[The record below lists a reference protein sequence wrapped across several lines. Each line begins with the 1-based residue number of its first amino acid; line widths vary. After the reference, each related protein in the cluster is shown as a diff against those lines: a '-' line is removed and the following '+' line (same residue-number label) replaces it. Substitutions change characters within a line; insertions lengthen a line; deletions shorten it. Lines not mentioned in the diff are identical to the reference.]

1 MGPVARLGP
10 ESMSGKQ
17 NKTGVSAVVLAAGAS
32 RRMGT
37 PKQLLRIGGETI
49 LERTLKNV
57 RASSAAEIVLVL
69 GHAAESVE
77 KTISTEQI
85 RVVRN
90 PDYQQGM
97 GTSLR
102 TGLAAISADA
112 GAALIVLA
120 DQPFVRPETLN
131 GLIACHQE
139 SKPQIIIPMYQG
151 FRGNPVLLDRSVFE
165 EVKGLNGDVGCRAIF
180 GDHTEGICKLPVD
193 DPGILLDI
201 DSRSD
206 FETLGDAGSVTRIAG
221 ERAAGVARV
230 ESKDDIPAGR
240 PELVLVG
247 RDALAQAL
255 AKLGRLL
262 NFTVTVVDPFLG
274 LTGWPE
280 ADRALH
286 ALDFSLLPQAAG
298 RYVVVASR
306 GQFDEEAVAQAL
318 QAGSLYVALVANKQ
332 RAQEVVRNLG
342 AQSIPAEKLAAVRAP
357 AGLEIGAETPEE
369 IALSIM
375 AEIVATRRQEKLKS

>member
-1 MGPVARLGP
+1 M
-10 ESMSGKQ
+10 
-17 NKTGVSAVVLAAGAS
+17 VLAAGAS

-37 PKQLLRIGGETI
+37 PKQLLRIGGETL
-49 LERTLKNV
+49 LERTLNNV
-57 RASSAAEIVLVL
+57 RASDVGEIVLVL

-77 KTISTEQI
+77 KAITAEQI
-85 RVVRN
+85 RVVHN

-102 TGLAAISADA
+102 IGLAAVSADA
-112 GAALIVLA
+112 SAALIVLA

-131 GLIACHQE
+131 ELIACHHE

-165 EVKGLNGDVGCRAIF
+165 EVKRLNGDVGCRAIF

-193 DPGILLDI
+193 DAGILLDI

-206 FETLGDAGSVTRIAG
+206 FETLGDAGRVTGIATSPLASG
-221 ERAAGVARV
+221 IARL
-230 ESKDDIPAGR
+230 ESREDIAAGR

-247 RDALAQAL
+247 RDALVQAL

-262 NFTVTVVDPFLG
+262 SFTVTVVDPFLG

-286 ALDFSLLPQAAG
+286 VLDFSLLPAPAA
-298 RYVVVASR
+298 RYVVIASR
-306 GQFDEEAVAQAL
+306 GQFDEEAAAQAL

-332 RAQEVVRNLG
+332 RAQEVVRSVR
-342 AQSIPAEKLAAVRAP
+342 AQSFTPEKLAAIRAP
-357 AGLEIGAETPEE
+357 AGLEIGAQGPEE

-375 AEIVATRRQEKLKS
+375 AEIVATRRQQEKLTS

>member
-1 MGPVARLGP
+1 MGKMQN
-10 ESMSGKQ
+10 ES
-17 NKTGVSAVVLAAGAS
+17 GVSAVVLAAGAS

-49 LERTLKNV
+49 LERTLNNV
-57 RASSAAEIVLVL
+57 RASDAAEIVLVL
-69 GHAAESVE
+69 GHAAEMVE
-77 KTISTEQI
+77 REISTEQI

-102 TGLAAISADA
+102 TGLAAVSADA
-112 GAALIVLA
+112 NAALIVLA

-131 GLIACHQE
+131 RLIGRHKE
-139 SKPQIIIPMYQG
+139 SKPQIIIPMYKG

-165 EVKGLNGDVGCRAIF
+165 EVKGLTGDVGCRAIF
-180 GDHTEGICKLPVD
+180 GDHREGICKLPVD
-193 DPGILLDI
+193 DAGILLDI
-201 DSRSD
+201 DNRSD
-206 FETLGDAGSVTRIAG
+206 FETLGDADSVTGIASPHASG
-221 ERAAGVARV
+221 IAPLEGRDGV
-230 ESKDDIPAGR
+230 SAGR

-247 RDALAQAL
+247 RDALVQAL

-274 LTGWPE
+274 LTEWPE

-286 ALDFSLLPQAAG
+286 ALDFSLLPAAAE

-318 QAGSLYVALVANKQ
+318 QAGSVYIALVANKK
-332 RAQEVVRNLG
+332 RADEVLRSLR
-342 AQSIPAEKLAAVRAP
+342 AQSIAPERFAAIRAP
-357 AGLEIGAETPEE
+357 AGLEIGAQGPEE

-375 AEIVATRRQEKLKS
+375 AEIVAMRRQQEKPTS

>member
-1 MGPVARLGP
+1 M
-10 ESMSGKQ
+10 
-17 NKTGVSAVVLAAGAS
+17 VLAAGAS

-37 PKQLLRIGGETI
+37 PKQLLRLGGETI
-49 LERTLKNV
+49 LERTLGNV
-57 RASSAAEIVLVL
+57 RASEVGEIVLVL

-77 KTISTEQI
+77 KEISTEQV

-102 TGLAAISADA
+102 TGLAAVSADA
-112 GAALIVLA
+112 SAALIILA
-120 DQPFVRPETLN
+120 DQPFVRPETLDR
-131 GLIACHQE
+131 LIICHQE

-193 DPGILLDI
+193 DAGILLDI

-206 FETLGDAGSVTRIAG
+206 FETLGPQGDATGTIGPRASGIAQL
-221 ERAAGVARV
+221 
-230 ESKDDIPAGR
+230 ESRGNVPAGQ
-240 PELVLVG
+240 PDLVLVG
-247 RDALAQAL
+247 RDALVQTL
-255 AKLGRLL
+255 ARLGRLL
-262 NFTVTVVDPFLG
+262 HFTVTVVDPFLG
-274 LTGWPE
+274 LAAWPE

-286 ALDFSLLPQAAG
+286 LLDFSLLPVAAE

-306 GQFDEEAVAQAL
+306 GQFDEEAVAQSL
-318 QAGSLYVALVANKQ
+318 QAGSSYIALVANKK
-332 RAQEVVRNLG
+332 RAEEVVRSVR
-342 AQSIPAEKLAAVRAP
+342 AQSFTPEKLAAIRAP
-357 AGLEIGAETPEE
+357 AGLEIGAQGPEE

-375 AEIVATRRQEKLKS
+375 AEIVATRRQQEKLTS

>member
-1 MGPVARLGP
+1 
-10 ESMSGKQ
+10 MSGKQ

-32 RRMGT
+32 RRLGT

-77 KTISTEQI
+77 NAVSTEQI
-85 RVVRN
+85 KVVRN

-131 GLIACHQE
+131 ELIACHQE

-193 DPGILLDI
+193 DAGILLDI

-206 FETLGDAGSVTRIAG
+206 FETLRDAGSVTGIASP
-221 ERAAGVARV
+221 RASGIARL
-230 ESKDDIPAGR
+230 ESKEDIPASR

-274 LTGWPE
+274 LAGWPE

-332 RAQEVVRNLG
+332 RAQEVVRSLG